1 MNAKEK
7 FYTNQRYFY
16 VAGCIAAQLDG
27 NNFQICQEK
36 ENRAESIKIL
46 VRED

>member
-1 MNAKEK
+1 MLQDAS
-7 FYTNQRYFY
+7 QD
-16 VAGCIAAQLDG
+16 AAQLDG